1 METYS
6 CSRALADIAKVI
18 EEWTNKY
25 YSTIPH
31 VFGRNRPP
39 LIDNYDAITREVAML
54 DTLSDMEV
62 ANTIMKATDKS
73 KDGASVSKLD
83 QHFKDLKLKELTALD
98 HKSQEYQELQKVLL
112 NTSSDGHGLRYRLQ
126 DIFRIERPAEA
137 DRFKKSVAKLKDRQT
152 LLLWHGS
159 RTTNYG
165 GILSQGL
172 RIAPPGTS
180 QRKLLKVMLI
190 SEQKRP

>member
-1 METYS
+1 M
-6 CSRALADIAKVI
+6 I

-39 LIDNYDAITREVAML
+39 MIDNHDAITKEVVML
-54 DTLSDMEV
+54 DTLTDMEV

-73 KDGASVSKLD
+73 KDGKSVSRLD
-83 QHFKDLKLKELTALD
+83 RHFDDLNLKELTALD
-98 HKSQEYQELQKVLL
+98 HKSSEYQQIQKLLL

-126 DIFRIERPAEA
+126 DIFRVERYGEAERYEKA
-137 DRFKKSVAKLKDRQT
+137 IKKLKDRQT
-152 LLLWHGS
+152 FLLWHGS

-172 RIAPPGTS
+172 RIAPPGTHS
-180 QRKLLKVMLI
+180 VPICEK
-190 SEQKRP
+190 P

>member
-1 METYS
+1 M
-6 CSRALADIAKVI
+6 I

-39 LIDNYDAITREVAML
+39 LIDSHDAITREVALL

-62 ANTIMKATDKS
+62 ANTIMNATTKS
-73 KDGASVSKLD
+73 KDGTSVSKLD
-83 QHFKDLKLKELTALD
+83 QHFADLKLKELTVLD
-98 HKSQEYQELQKVLL
+98 HKSSEYQELQKLLL
-112 NTSSDGHGLRYRLQ
+112 NTSSDSHGLRYRLR
-126 DIFRIERPAEA
+126 DIFRVERPDEA
-137 DRFKKSVAKLKDRQT
+137 DRFKKSVSKLKDKEP

-159 RTTNYG
+159 RATNYG

-172 RIAPPGTS
+172 RVAPPGM
-180 QRKLLKVMLI
+180 RFLI
-190 SEQKRP
+190 QNTRTANS